1 MARARTSV
9 RSNQYAPGFAYTLIL
24 PAVVLILMFSV
35 YPLVM
40 SWVYSFHEWD
50 GLDTDMRFIGLDN
63 FREISGDPF
72 YWAAFWRSVIFAA
85 VATPVQLAISLLFAV
100 LLNNASLKLRGVYRT
115 LIFIPVV
122 TTTAIIGIVMSFVF
136 APFDGPVNEILR
148 AIGITN
154 MGVDLLGDPNLV
166 LWTAIGIFVWKGCGQ
181 PMIYWLAG
189 LQTVPVELQEAAMVD
204 GAGWFRRLVKIT
216 IPMLAPFAAMITV
229 IVTLAN
235 LQVFAFMQTLTRGG
249 PMFAAELIELFIY
262 RMAFGIQGEVASERL
277 GYASAAG
284 LTFGIAL
291 MGIGVIQILVFQ
303 RVRASRK

>member
-1 MARARTSV
+1 MARSRLTENSY
-9 RSNQYAPGFAYTLIL
+9 RNAPGFAYSLIL
-24 PAVVLILMFSV
+24 PAVILILLFSI

-40 SWVYSFHEWD
+40 SWYYSFQDWD
-50 GLDTDMRFIGLDN
+50 GLDADRRFIGLDN
-63 FREISGDPF
+63 FREIGSDPF
-72 YWAAFWRSVIFAA
+72 FWGAFWRSVVFAA
-85 VATPVQLAISLLFAV
+85 VATPVQLAVSLLFAV
-100 LLNNASLKLRGVYRT
+100 LLNNATLKARGLYRT

-122 TTTAIIGIVMSFVF
+122 TTTAIVGIVMSFVF
-136 APFDGPVNEILR
+136 APFDGPVNQILR
-148 AIGITN
+148 SLNLTGMGI
-154 MGVDLLGDPNLV
+154 DFLGDPSLV

-204 GAGWFRRLVKIT
+204 GAGWLRRLIKIT
-216 IPMLAPFAAMITV
+216 IPILTPFAAMITV

-249 PMFAAELIELFIY
+249 PMFASELIELFIY
-262 RMAFGIQGEVASERL
+262 RMAFGIQGEVASQRL

-291 MGIGVIQILVFQ
+291 MVIGVLQILVFR
-303 RVRASRK
+303 RVRASRN